1 MFRNFIN
8 NSVIMSGRGKTII
21 NGVEYD
27 VSSGA
32 SISVTNGRVYING
45 QEVNKDNNNAVKE
58 INITIIGNVE
68 KAKVGNNLTV
78 EGNIQNAEAGNNIIA
93 DKIMGNASAGNNI
106 STEEIH
112 GNAKAGNNIY
122 K

>member
-1 MFRNFIN
+1 MFKNFIN

-27 VSSGA
+27 VPSGA

-45 QEVNKDNNNAVKE
+45 QEVNKDNNAVKE

-106 STEEIH
+106 KTEEIH